1 MKWTNRTR
9 PKSTPIGVE
18 LRARWARRGDGNRA
32 RPRIRFH
39 NQPPALGPGS
49 AICALG
55 SRRKRRDR
63 VLPFIAGPES
73 QVIRR
78 YVDDHCQHN
87 EKSSHPEKGAVMHPF
102 PIRTVRRVFGVVG
115 SAMLLEF
122 GIIHGWAIDSSGRP
136 KSPTI
141 FCRAA
146 RSLAGLGLHS
156 CGRERERVDV
166 FQTVRTQGPAR
177 WHRSSPSGSSAALR
191 SRSLSRNRSRPRST
205 PIGDEL
211 RDRWARRGNG
221 NCGARHATVR
231 GKRSISAT

>member
-1 MKWTNRTR
+1 VGAPRRRQLRREARDRT
-9 PKSTPIGVE
+9 
-18 LRARWARRGDGNRA
+18 W
-32 RPRIRFH
+32 PRISIRG
-39 NQPPALGPGS
+39 QPLGLGPWP
-49 AICALG
+49 AFCALG
-55 SRRKRRDR
+55 SRRERGDR
-63 VLPFIAGPES
+63 LLRFIAGPES
-73 QVIRR
+73 QVICR

-115 SAMLLEF
+115 SAVLLEF
-122 GIIHGWAIDSSGRP
+122 GIIHGRAIDSSGRP

-156 CGRERERVDV
+156 RGRERERVDV

-177 WHRSSPSGSSAALR
+177 WHRSSPSGSSATLR

-205 PIGDEL
+205 PIGDKL
-211 RDRWARRGNG
+211 RDRWARRGDG

>member
-39 NQPPALGPGS
+39 NQPPALGPWP
-49 AICALG
+49 AVCALR
-55 SRRKRRDR
+55 SRRERGDR
-63 VLPFIAGPES
+63 LLRFIAGPES
-73 QVIRR
+73 QVICR

-115 SAMLLEF
+115 SAVLLEF
-122 GIIHGWAIDSSGRP
+122 GIIHGRAIDSSGRP

-146 RSLAGLGLHS
+146 TRRPAAFSILVAASVSEWMSFRRSGRKVRPGGTARPQAVQAPPFVLFLVIVLAPDRRPSVMSYVIGGRAEGTATAVR
-156 CGRERERVDV
+156 CGTGQV
-166 FQTVRTQGPAR
+166 
-177 WHRSSPSGSSAALR
+177 
-191 SRSLSRNRSRPRST
+191 
-205 PIGDEL
+205 
-211 RDRWARRGNG
+211 
-221 NCGARHATVR
+221 
-231 GKRSISAT
+231 